1 MAIKGYLAS
10 PGFDKVK
17 TFISGNQGVR
27 HVSLNIEGKPQEF
40 APQLMLMWDGSNGL
54 LYTTNRMQTANEI
67 LFKIPEN
74 SYVQN
79 LTLHF
84 SDVDFPLLASFA
96 IEGGFPMYPTGNDM
110 VLLYNQIALSF
121 AYRTTA
127 I

>member
-27 HVSLNIEGKPQEF
+27 HVSLNIEGKSQEF
-40 APQLMLMWDGSNGL
+40 APQLIWDGSNGL
-54 LYTTNRMQTANEI
+54 LYTTNRMQTDNEI

-84 SDVDFPLLASFA
+84 SGVDFPLAASFA

-110 VLLYNQIALSF
+110 VLLYNQISLSF